1 MNFPLKR
8 WLDMNNLIIGKN
20 KDNYNDNYRNQIDI
34 ALTFDHFR

>member
-20 KDNYNDNYRNQIDI
+20 KDNYDNYRNQIDI
-34 ALTFDHFR
+34 ALTFDNFR